1 MSEWKQQTDQG
12 VGYFM
17 TVSQPIIASYV
28 KEIDAVKNNNAHT
41 RKKHTIV
48 NGQDKIHNGLKRML
62 ILIGQY

>member
-1 MSEWKQQTDQG
+1 
-12 VGYFM
+12 M